1 MQESITTPAKKSLKN
16 IVILISGRGSNM
28 EVFLEAATS
37 GALAGNIVSVISNR
51 PDAQGIITARNRG
64 VATTV
69 IDHQQFATREA
80 FDAALADEVAAN
92 NPDVVVL
99 AGFMRILTPV
109 FINRFLGK
117 LVNIHPSLL
126 PKYAGLHTHQRAID
140 AGDKE
145 AGATVHYVT
154 NELDG
159 GPAILQAR
167 VNIANTDDAQTLAC
181 KVLEVEHLI
190 FPEAVN
196 WHLQGR
202 VVHADQGAQLDG
214 ELLPPTGAQWKRP
227 RGE

>member
-1 MQESITTPAKKSLKN
+1 LQESITTPAKKSLKN

-64 VATTV
+64 IATTV

-126 PKYAGLHTHQRAID
+126 PKYAGL
-140 AGDKE
+140 
-145 AGATVHYVT
+145 
-154 NELDG
+154 
-159 GPAILQAR
+159 
-167 VNIANTDDAQTLAC
+167 NTREST
-181 KVLEVEHLI
+181 
-190 FPEAVN
+190 
-196 WHLQGR
+196 
-202 VVHADQGAQLDG
+202 
-214 ELLPPTGAQWKRP
+214 
-227 RGE
+227 

>member
-1 MQESITTPAKKSLKN
+1 
-16 IVILISGRGSNM
+16 M
-28 EVFLEAATS
+28 EVFLDAATS
-37 GALAGNIVSVISNR
+37 GALAGNIVRVISNR
-51 PDAQGIITARNRG
+51 PDAQGIIIARNRG
-64 VATTV
+64 IATTV
-69 IDHQQFATREA
+69 IDHQQFAAREA

-92 NPDVVVL
+92 NPDIVVL

-140 AGDKE
+140 AGEKE

-214 ELLPPTGAQWKRP
+214 ELLPPTGAQWKHH

>member
-1 MQESITTPAKKSLKN
+1 LQESITTPAKKSLKN

-64 VATTV
+64 IATTV
-69 IDHQQFATREA
+69 IDHQQFAPREA
-80 FDAALADEVAAN
+80 FDAALADEVAAH

-202 VVHADQGAQLDG
+202 VVHANQGAQLDG
-214 ELLPPTGAQWKRP
+214 ELLPPTGAQWKHP

>member
-64 VATTV
+64 IATTV
-69 IDHQQFATREA
+69 IDHHQFATREA

-92 NPDVVVL
+92 NPDIVVL

-167 VNIANTDDAQTLAC
+167 VTIANTDDAQTLAC

-202 VVHADQGAQLDG
+202 VVHANQGAQLDG

>member
-69 IDHQQFATREA
+69 IDHQQFAPREA
-80 FDAALADEVAAN
+80 FDAALADEVAAH

-202 VVHADQGAQLDG
+202 VVHANQGAQLDG